1 MFQGL
6 KNKAIRFLLERTCP
20 DVFTIKAM
28 LSKVT
33 QKEMQLKSALWCGTI
48 STESERDERQTANFQ
63 KSFKKPLDKPL

>member
-1 MFQGL
+1 MPRQVEGEIKMLQGL

-33 QKEMQLKSALWCGTI
+33 RKEMQFYVDQFYS
-48 STESERDERQTANFQ
+48 
-63 KSFKKPLDKPL
+63 KKEG

>member
-1 MFQGL
+1 MLQGL

-33 QKEMQLKSALWCGTI
+33 RKEMI
-48 STESERDERQTANFQ
+48 NSTQRKRVKYENKNCIYLF
-63 KSFKKPLDKPL
+63 PLSRCCFHGA

>member
-1 MFQGL
+1 MPRPVEGEIKKLQGL

-33 QKEMQLKSALWCGTI
+33 RKEMQFYVDQFYS
-48 STESERDERQTANFQ
+48 
-63 KSFKKPLDKPL
+63 KKEG

>member
-20 DVFTIKAM
+20 DVFTIKAI

-33 QKEMQLKSALWCGTI
+33 QKEMQFYADQFYS
-48 STESERDERQTANFQ
+48 
-63 KSFKKPLDKPL
+63 KKEG

>member
-1 MFQGL
+1 MPRPVEGEIKMLQGL

-33 QKEMQLKSALWCGTI
+33 QKEMQFYADQFYS
-48 STESERDERQTANFQ
+48 
-63 KSFKKPLDKPL
+63 KKEG

>member
-1 MFQGL
+1 MPRPVEGEIKMFQGL

-33 QKEMQLKSALWCGTI
+33 RKEMQFYVDQFYS
-48 STESERDERQTANFQ
+48 
-63 KSFKKPLDKPL
+63 KKEG

>member
-1 MFQGL
+1 MPRPVEGEIKTLQGL

-33 QKEMQLKSALWCGTI
+33 RKEMQFYVDQFYS
-48 STESERDERQTANFQ
+48 
-63 KSFKKPLDKPL
+63 KKEG

>member
-6 KNKAIRFLLERTCP
+6 KNKAIRFLLEWTCP

-33 QKEMQLKSALWCGTI
+33 RKEMQFYVDQFYS
-48 STESERDERQTANFQ
+48 
-63 KSFKKPLDKPL
+63 KKEG

>member
-33 QKEMQLKSALWCGTI
+33 QKEIADQFYS
-48 STESERDERQTANFQ
+48 
-63 KSFKKPLDKPL
+63 KKEG

>member
-28 LSKVT
+28 
-33 QKEMQLKSALWCGTI
+33 QKEMQFYADQFYS
-48 STESERDERQTANFQ
+48 
-63 KSFKKPLDKPL
+63 KKEG

>member
-28 LSKVT
+28 FSKVT
-33 QKEMQLKSALWCGTI
+33 RKEMQFYVDQFYS
-48 STESERDERQTANFQ
+48 
-63 KSFKKPLDKPL
+63 KKEG